1 VQRDIITYKAALRA
15 TVLRCRLSLPD
26 LMFDDLPKWQANMLQ
41 KREKATR
48 AGKEKLSKRIDKQI
62 ATIQQNAAPAP
73 IG

>member
-1 VQRDIITYKAALRA
+1 VLGEVQ
-15 TVLRCRLSLPD
+15 D